1 MTDKD
6 MFKDAV
12 ETSPLVVSGQATKT
26 VSLERLLEDNL
37 QNKTK
42 QQLVE
47 FAEEHLGLD
56 LDRRL
61 TKQNMIDKILE
72 ECE

>member
-1 MTDKD
+1 MTEKD

-12 ETSPLVVSGQATKT
+12 PTSPLVVSGQATKT
-26 VSLERLLEDNL
+26 VSLERVLDDKL

-61 TKQNMIDKILE
+61 TKQNMINRILE
-72 ECE
+72 ERE

>member
-1 MTDKD
+1 

-12 ETSPLVVSGQATKT
+12 PTSPLVVSGQVTKN
-26 VSLERLLEDNL
+26 VSLERVIDDKL

-56 LDRRL
+56 LDRRM
-61 TKQNMIDKILE
+61 TKLNMIDKILE
-72 ECE
+72 EK

>member
-1 MTDKD
+1 

-12 ETSPLVVSGQATKT
+12 PTSPLVVSGQVTKN
-26 VSLERLLEDNL
+26 VSLERVIDNKL

-56 LDRRL
+56 LDRRM

-72 ECE
+72 EK